1 MKLTAFLADKCLL
14 LLLHLICLAL
24 LSAFLHITGYPAAN
38 ITLICIFWLLILTV
52 WLFLTFRGRRNYYK
66 EAFHILENTDKPW
79 LLGEM
84 LPDSFF
90 LEDKLHREMLCRSN
104 RAALEKIRLSED
116 TQREYREYLES
127 WVHEIKAPIS
137 TIALLCENGKTADI
151 PNAQQTQVPAPNMHN
166 FLQTQELRSS
176 EDISLDRITSVT
188 NRVFRDIRLENR
200 KIENYVD
207 MVLYHA
213 RSEEVYKDYL
223 IKETDLQ
230 EMIYEALEKER
241 LLFIKSHVRAE
252 VSCHETVYTDKKWCV
267 FILSQLILN
276 SIKYR
281 AEMPLLRFYTSRGN
295 NQITLTKTCPV
306 FLKRDLPAATDAVRK
321 KLPAWGY
328 ICAKSSA
335 ANWESL
341 FPHSQ
346 NAGREPGC
354 FSRFLS
360 AVTSRKYPRRPRHL
374 CDWLRLSLYPHSFLQ
389 YFRPIL

>member
-1 MKLTAFLADKCLL
+1 MKLTAFLADNCLL

-38 ITLICIFWLLILTV
+38 ITLICIFWLLILTAR
-52 WLFLTFRGRRNYYK
+52 LFLTFRGRKNYYK
-66 EAFHILENTDKPW
+66 EAFLILENTDKPW

-90 LEDKLHREMLCRSN
+90 LEDKLHRELLCRSN

-137 TIALLCENGKTADI
+137 TIALLCENGKTADM
-151 PNAQQTQVPAPNMHN
+151 ASHQA
-166 FLQTQELRSS
+166 
-176 EDISLDRITSVT
+176 
-188 NRVFRDIRLENR
+188 FRAIRLENR

-241 LLFIKSHVRAE
+241 LLLIKSHVRAE

-276 SIKYR
+276 SIKYGT
-281 AEMPLLRFYTSRGN
+281 EMPLLRFYTSRGN
-295 NQITLTKTCPV
+295 NQITLTVEDNGKGIPAE
-306 FLKRDLPAATDAVRK
+306 DLPRIFEKGFTGRNGRSQKKATGMGLYLCRK
-321 KLPAWGY
+321 LCGKLG
-328 ICAKSSA
+328 IS
-335 ANWESL
+335 
-341 FPHSQ
+341 
-346 NAGREPGC
+346 
-354 FSRFLS
+354 LS
-360 AVTSRKYPRRPRHL
+360 AQAEYGKGTRML
-374 CDWLRLSLYPHSFLQ
+374 LSFPVSSYITEVSPQAPSFD
-389 YFRPIL
+389 